1 MFRNKSINNLKPY
14 KVTSHKAWEH
24 KEDKDVLKLD
34 WNEATI
40 LPSPLVEKRL
50 QDVITNGRLNWYPDT
65 NNTDL
70 LNKISKYNNVDVS
83 NVQYFASSDV
93 LHEYIVRCFIGESDR
108 VLIIGPTYDN
118 FRAVAESNGAQIQNY
133 YLDSNFELDYR
144 KFNEDLKLIRP
155 KVVYIVNPN
164 NPTGTLHPKEEL
176 INLIQQNTDTFFIVD
191 EAYYEF
197 SGITLSQDVE
207 KYKNVLISRTFSKA
221 FALASFRIGYTIS
234 HENNIEILNSIRNP
248 KNVSLFAQE
257 AALAALSDIEY
268 TKSYVDDVL
277 DTKTNF
283 SRALQ
288 KFEWIDTVYEGTGNF
303 VFFSFKEAIKKK
315 ELLSYFNK
323 NKIFIRD
330 YGHIDLTSKF
340 VRITVGKS
348 IEMSKVLKVLNTFN
362 NEFVGSEYKQD

>member
-14 KVTSHKAWEH
+14 KVTSHKAWEY
-24 KEDKDVLKLD
+24 KEDKNVLKLD

-40 LPSPLVEKRL
+40 LPSPMVEKRL
-50 QDVITNGRLNWYPDT
+50 ENVIKNGRLNWYPDT
-65 NNTDL
+65 NNIVL
-70 LNKISKYNNVDVS
+70 LNKISKYNNVNVS
-83 NVQYFASSDV
+83 NVQYFASSDA

-133 YLDSNFELDYR
+133 YLNSSFELDYG
-144 KFNEDLKLIRP
+144 KFLEDLKLIQP

-176 INLIQQNTDTFFIVD
+176 INLIQSNTDIFFIVD

-197 SGITLSQDVE
+197 SGITLSQEVK

-234 HENNIEILNSIRNP
+234 HEDNIEVLNSIRNP

-257 AALAALSDIEY
+257 AAVAALSDIEY
-268 TKSYVDDVL
+268 TKNYVKDVL
-277 DTKTNF
+277 NTKTNF
-283 SRALQ
+283 SKAIK
-288 KFEWIDTVYEGTGNF
+288 KFHWIDVVYEGTGNF
-303 VFFSFKEAIKKK
+303 VFFSFKEVKQKK
-315 ELLSYFNK
+315 ELLKFFSE

-330 YGHIDLTSKF
+330 YGHIDLTNKF
-340 VRITVGKS
+340 VRITMGKS
-348 IEMSKVLKVLNTFN
+348 TEMSRVLEALNTFDS
-362 NEFVGSEYKQD
+362 EFVS